1 MVAHLVD
8 RMQINEIAEF
18 WSRES
23 GDPAGVYVRALIL
36 FRQQRL
42 SLESNFPPSALDVGP
57 QADMTREQLRAFC
70 NESQIEPPRFW
81 FGAKTSKASAEAKC
95 RRWLTH
101 QVREEKRKPKK
112 DYRVL
117 AMTEIEGL
125 SERAFNRVWD
135 ATVPS
140 AWKRAGAPNKS

>member
-23 GDPAGVYVRALIL
+23 GDPAGVYVRALIEFL
-36 FRQQRL
+36 QRL
-42 SLESNFPPSALDVGP
+42 LATEYNCDPSALETGP

-95 RRWLTH
+95 RRWLAD
-101 QVREEKRKPKK
+101 QVREEKRMSKK
-112 DYRVL
+112 KYRAL

-125 SERAFNRVWD
+125 SERVFNRAWD
-135 ATVPS
+135 ATVPP
-140 AWKRAGAPNKS
+140 AW